1 MRFGVLELGI
11 IVAIILII
19 YGVNRLRKVGQNS
32 GPRVY
37 EREEEPVIKTRSV
50 TRRVTQEEADENIKR
65 NRSAR
70 ARILGFILICVGIL
84 IALYGLFVLR
94 WVAMSSMWLW
104 AVVLVAIGL
113 ATVFISRRR

>member
-11 IVAIILII
+11 IFAVVLII
-19 YGVNRLRKVGQNS
+19 YGVNRLMKVGKS
-32 GPRVY
+32 SSPRVY
-37 EREEEPVIKTRSV
+37 EEEEEPARKTRSV
-50 TRRVTQEEADENIKR
+50 TRRVAQEEADENIKR

-84 IALYGLFVLR
+84 VILYGFFVLR

-104 AVVLVAIGL
+104 AVVLVAVGL
-113 ATVFISRRR
+113 ATVFLTKRR